1 MCRLYHVCCTALFF
15 FYLCCILYAQEDCF
29 NIYQPK
35 GSSGKYHN
43 NFSQL
48 NYVDIT
54 AKKGGKVEFGIVGN
68 IETLNPYGIVGIQP
82 KEYLLLS
89 YDSLFFVP
97 LDDVNI
103 FLPLL
108 AKSACILDGK
118 KEVVI
123 TLNNMAKWN
132 DGSNIKSVDVVFT
145 IEYAKQQGLP
155 YYRNLLKDV
164 RAVILDNYRIQIIAD
179 TIINDDTLNTIFSM
193 PIISKKYW
201 EHINSLTPTL
211 NNPIVSGGYAVADV
225 VYGKNIKF
233 IKRDDY
239 WAKDLPV
246 RIGTFNVGEIVY
258 HYAIAKQ
265 GLKGLPLDLVQIEDA
280 KSIYNTHVLAVAKIS
295 DSRILPFK
303 GLIFN
308 TIGVL
313 KNKELREAIYNL
325 YDFAK
330 VKKTL
335 LNDNTKQ
342 FSSLFT
348 GSNFYRE
355 STIKNINI
363 NKNLDTVYYKLNEL
377 GYNIN
382 NPLVLTIVFKNQQ
395 TLQENISFLYNLK
408 KVGITTKVILG
419 SLLEY
424 KKIKEN
430 KSFDIIEDDY
440 IFANPPSAELLLYF
454 VNQSTYNSS
463 AIFDSKINS
472 LVNNIV
478 NNNGNKVS
486 LLKKLDEELFNKRIF
501 IPLYYEQ
508 YAYYKVRPN
517 ILIPSV
523 KYNLGID
530 VTTIHINEQP

>member
-1 MCRLYHVCCTALFF
+1 MCRLYHVCCTALLF
-15 FYLCCILYAQEDCF
+15 FYLSCLLYAQEDCF
-29 NIYQPK
+29 TIYQIK
-35 GSSGKYHN
+35 QGNGKYN
-43 NFSQL
+43 NKFSQL
-48 NYVDIT
+48 KYVDIF

-82 KEYLLLS
+82 KDYLLLS

-108 AKSACILDGK
+108 ATSACILEGK
-118 KEVVI
+118 KEVII
-123 TLNNMAKWN
+123 TLNTMAKWS

-145 IEYAKQQGLP
+145 IEYAKKHGLP

-164 RAVILDNYRIQIIAD
+164 HSVALDSYRVKIIAD
-179 TIINDDTLNTIFSM
+179 EIINNDALSTIFSM
-193 PIISKKYW
+193 PIIAKTYW
-201 EHINSLTPTL
+201 ENINTLTPTL
-211 NNPIVSGGYAVADV
+211 KNPIVSGGYAVADA
-225 VYGKNIKF
+225 VYGKKITF

-239 WAKDLPV
+239 WGKDLPV
-246 RIGTFNVGEIVY
+246 RAGTFNLEEIVY

-265 GLKGLPLDLVQIEDA
+265 GLKGLPLDLVQIEES
-280 KSIYNTHVLAVAKIS
+280 KNIYKNVLRVAKIS
-295 DSRILPFK
+295 DDRILPFK

-308 TIGVL
+308 TSGVL
-313 KNKELREAIYNL
+313 QKKGLRELIYNL
-325 YDFAK
+325 YDFAT

-335 LNDNTKQ
+335 LNDNTQQ
-342 FSSLFT
+342 FNSLFT

-355 STIKNINI
+355 STIKHINI
-363 NKNLDTVYYKLNEL
+363 NENLDLVYDKLNEL
-377 GYNIN
+377 GYNAD

-408 KVGITTKVILG
+408 KVGIQTKVILG

-430 KSFDIIEDDY
+430 KGFDIIEDDY

-454 VNQSTYNSS
+454 VNQSGYNSS

-472 LVNNIV
+472 LINNIV
-478 NNNGNKVS
+478 QNKGNKVS
-486 LLKKLDEELFNKRIF
+486 LLKQLDADLFNKRIF

-508 YAYYKVRPN
+508 YNYYNVRPD

-530 VTTIHINEQP
+530 ITTIYISEKA